1 MSNLRVIV
9 INGKNK
15 KRVLL
20 FIKNETHNLR
30 SGINLA
36 NKNMHTLSSLAPLIY
51 VLLINVKQTNITLL
65 IWPVLNLFARGL
77 NLP

>member
-20 FIKNETHNLR
+20 FIKNETHNLK

-51 VLLINVKQTNITLL
+51 VLLINVKQINITLL

>member
-20 FIKNETHNLR
+20 FIKNETPNLR

-51 VLLINVKQTNITLL
+51 VLLINVKQINITLL

>member
-51 VLLINVKQTNITLL
+51 VLLINVKQINITLL